1 MRKHVATIALALL
14 TLSPIEASAQA
25 PNAATPT
32 PTPTQSDCIYPAYPE
47 GTQIKWFLNL
57 SPQDDL
63 MTAWCRIQ
71 SLRGEIK
78 FNILFPTTQATKTW
92 DTTFDSSLPA
102 ARIVEI
108 VQSLLPMDPKIRT
121 NKGVENF
128 EKVLENV
135 VQLKAD
141 RAPDNSVLSFPDNHP
156 AANELVLWEPIVL
169 RVKPILLSGQEFTMY
184 LKLRPDVGFLALGLQ
199 GQATAIQLKG
209 WKGRIPLGNFFSGDC
224 SSYIPNCKDL
234 PETVTFHT
242 PWIVS
247 GVELVATGETMTAS
261 ALNIADQLLRSN
273 SAAVPPISPLKGFN
287 SKTGQLT
294 FNLKDHLTD
303 LHFEATG
310 SPSGTK
316 KIVIRYTAS
325 KGQYGVLNALQK
337 IGNAYRQSK
346 NPVEQTPP
354 KVPESINQL

>member
-1 MRKHVATIALALL
+1 MRRQIAALAFALL
-14 TLSPIEASAQA
+14 TSSHLPAASQTTPATA
-25 PNAATPT
+25 PAPSK
-32 PTPTQSDCIYPAYPE
+32 SDCIYPEYRNGA
-47 GTQIKWFLNL
+47 QIKWFINL

-63 MTAWCRIQ
+63 MTAWCRVQ
-71 SLRGEIK
+71 SLRGEVK

-92 DTTFDSSLPA
+92 DTTFDNSLPA
-102 ARIVEI
+102 GRIIEI
-108 VQSLLPMDPKIRT
+108 VQSLLPMDPRVRT

-135 VQLKAD
+135 VQLKAA
-141 RAPDNSVLSFPDNHP
+141 RAPDNSVLDFPDNHP

-199 GQATAIQLKG
+199 GQATDVQLKG

-224 SSYIPNCKDL
+224 SAYIPDCKNL
-234 PETVTFHT
+234 PETVNFHT

-247 GVELVATGETMTAS
+247 GVELVATGETMTAA
-261 ALNIADQLLRSN
+261 ALNIADQILRSN

-287 SKTGQLT
+287 SKTGQLI
-294 FNLKDHLTD
+294 FNLKDHITD

-325 KGQYGVLNALQK
+325 KGPNGMTSALQK
-337 IGNAYRQSK
+337 IGNTYRQSK
-346 NPVEQTPP
+346 TPVEQAPP